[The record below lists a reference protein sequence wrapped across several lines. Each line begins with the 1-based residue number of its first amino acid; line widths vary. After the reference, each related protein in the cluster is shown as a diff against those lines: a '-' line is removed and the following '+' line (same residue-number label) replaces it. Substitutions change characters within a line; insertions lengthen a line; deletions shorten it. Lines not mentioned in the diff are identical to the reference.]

1 MGLLPSWE
9 RNVTGFYI
17 VTRVIQHMWSP
28 CVCASLQVSPTLCK
42 LMGYSLPDSTVHGIL
57 QARILEWVA
66 IPSSSRSSQP
76 REGWTSISGVFCIV
90 GGFFFFFL
98 ITSAIYVE
106 RLYFQIK
113 PYSLHW
119 GLDVSL
125 REHNSTHN
133 NGNSHG
139 ELTSEGCHINGAIK
153 GKQWHVKL

>member
-1 MGLLPSWE
+1 MGLPRQEYWSELPFPPPGDLPDPEIELES
-9 RNVTGFYI
+9 
-17 VTRVIQHMWSP
+17 S
-28 CVCASLQVSPTLCK
+28 VSPALAGRC
-42 LMGYSLPDSTVHGIL
+42 
-57 QARILEWVA
+57 
-66 IPSSSRSSQP
+66 
-76 REGWTSISGVFCIV
+76 
-90 GGFFFFFL
+90 FFFFFL

-153 GKQWHVKL
+153 GKQ